1 MMLRLFKV
9 MAIAVALFLIWLFGL
24 IGGTNACKAEPLQ
37 IDRFSVT
44 FAKLGQRDHM
54 LPEVEPTHWQMQ
66 LATEFDLSIFKHVY
80 WKNKIHG
87 ETAYSKFMGIGWEY
101 DLGIHVGKYVDV
113 FWQHHSRHSLD
124 VSQPYYYS
132 RPDFRIKKL
141 RYPVRDAYGIRFNF
155 IPERR

>member
-1 MMLRLFKV
+1 MMLRLLRV

-37 IDRFSVT
+37 LDKFSVT
-44 FAKLGQRDHM
+44 FARLQQRDPM
-54 LPEVEPTHWQMQ
+54 LPEIGMYDFQMQ

-101 DLGIHVGKYVDV
+101 DLGIHAGKYVDI

-132 RPDFRIKKL
+132 RETFRLSRIQ
-141 RYPVRDAYGIRFNF
+141 YPMRDAFGIRFNF